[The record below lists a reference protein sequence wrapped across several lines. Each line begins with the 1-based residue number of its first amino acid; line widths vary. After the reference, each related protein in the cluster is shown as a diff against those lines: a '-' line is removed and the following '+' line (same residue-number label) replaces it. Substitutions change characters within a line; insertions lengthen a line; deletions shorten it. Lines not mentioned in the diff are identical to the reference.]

1 MARITQNALVKGAR
15 GNVGKQFVYKKRGK
29 NTHIALMP
37 TVDKTL
43 VPTEN
48 QVRVRD
54 RFADASAYATG
65 AMASPDLK
73 AEYERKVPAGKT
85 AHNIAFRDALKA
97 PVVKAISAEQYTGQ
111 PGSLIEINA
120 KDDFRVASVFVRILT
135 ATGEL
140 VEEGQATLNPIH
152 RNRWN
157 YTTVKEHPSVAGGSI
172 SAIARDIPGNEGRF
186 ILTV

>member
-37 TVDKTL
+37 TIDKSI

-54 RFADASAYATG
+54 KFADASAYATG
-65 AMASPDLK
+65 AMASPELK
-73 AEYERKVPAGKT
+73 AEYDRKAPAGKT
-85 AHNIAFRDALKA
+85 GHNLAFRDALKA
-97 PVVKAISAEQYTGQ
+97 PVVKAID
-111 PGSLIEINA
+111 PGRYAGLPGALIEINA
-120 KDDFRVASVFVRILT
+120 KDDFRVASVFVSIRT

-140 VEEGQATLNPIH
+140 VEEGNAILNPIH
-152 RNRWN
+152 RNRWG
-157 YTTVKEHPSVAGGSI
+157 YTTVKENPSMAGGSI
-172 SAIARDIPGNEGRF
+172 SVTAKDIPGNEGKLD
-186 ILTV
+186 ITL